1 MVVMKVDNLV
11 DELDL
16 TWVAVMVEM
25 MVEAKVAGLDLMMVE
40 L

>member
-16 TWVAVMVEM
+16 TWVAVMVGM